1 MHDARLS
8 NYIRHMR
15 RGDFELAWQISDS
28 VLRERL
34 CISSNYRPRKTKSL
48 WTGTP
53 LAGKQVSIRCYHGL
67 GDTIQFI
74 RYAPLLQANTA
85 ELTVWAQSTLIRLLQ
100 AVRGIDRILPLHKRT
115 SDGEHDVEVE
125 VMELPYIFRT
135 TLETIPAAVPYIEVD
150 PAPSVEETLMVGIAW
165 RGGYWDHRRD
175 IPFSLIRK
183 LAEIRGVTFYVLQKY
198 PGNNECHDRFKRVI
212 DSRSDALT
220 TARIMRGL
228 DLVISIDSMPAHLA
242 GALGLPTWTLLST
255 EADWRWME
263 DREDSPWYPTMR
275 LFRQSRPGEW
285 EPVLERVAV
294 ELARLTN
301 QRTKN
306 TSRPATDIGGP

>member
-1 MHDARLS
+1 
-8 NYIRHMR
+8 MR

-74 RYAPLLQANTA
+74 RYALLLQANTA
-85 ELTVWAQSTLIRLLQ
+85 QLTVWAQSTLITLLQ
-100 AVRGIDRILPLHKRT
+100 TVRGIDRILPLHRRT
-115 SDGEHDVEVE
+115 AEGEHEVDVE

-150 PAPSVEETLMVGIAW
+150 AAPMVEENLVVGIAW
-165 RGGYWDHRRD
+165 RGGYWDRRRD
-175 IPFSLIRK
+175 ISFSLIRN
-183 LAEIRGVTFYVLQKY
+183 LAEIPGVTFYVFAKISRQ
-198 PGNNECHDRFKRVI
+198 CHDRFKRVI
-212 DSRSDALT
+212 DYHSDALT

-228 DLVISIDSMPAHLA
+228 DLVISIDSMLAHLA
-242 GALGLPTWTLLST
+242 RALGLPTWTLLST